1 MTEWALI
8 VLLCSRF
15 CVPQYVEIYASKT
28 ACESNLNT
36 TSGTFRQ
43 ERYCAPVVKTSTKQ

>member
-8 VLLCSRF
+8 VMLCSRF
-15 CVPQYVEIYASKT
+15 CVPQYVEIYQTKS

-36 TSGTFRQ
+36 VSTSFRQ
-43 ERYCAPVVKTSTKQ
+43 ERYCAPVIKTKESK